1 MTYFL
6 DAPTTPAPR
15 RNPDLKLTDN
25 WSGLGAAVEQG
36 WQAADVGAQR
46 SRQVKWETQLAAEP
60 AANRLGIEALN
71 ERFTQADAGYDHLRP
86 APTTVDDF
94 FAMHGPRASEI
105 ALELAR
111 EKAAA
116 EPDAWKDLDL
126 SPEGI
131 ETRVT
136 EQRAKELE
144 ENQQI
149 IAMSP
154 NPGRNSVL
162 GEIGAAI
169 ADPINI
175 ALAPLGGGGGSLL
188 RIMGREAMIN
198 AGAEAVQFP
207 ARQRVA
213 KELGQAAPDFLESV
227 ALGAVGGAALG
238 GVFHGVGRAVQ
249 YFKTRSR
256 VHVPV
261 GESPINSALAANAA
275 EDALIV
281 GDDPIEAARAVVR
294 KIEAPYLLE
303 NPINP
308 TRPPLMAERTP
319 MVESQDFKDWSSG
332 TAVADPQ
339 GKPIAV
345 FHGTYENFQEFDPG
359 KGGLETGAKDAQ
371 GAIFFTNSPEVASSY
386 VHDDP
391 YNANAVDRFL
401 NKITGGRAAKAVEGI
416 KSAFGM
422 KSAYA
427 SGGNVRPSYLSIKN
441 PQEVNFGG
449 REYDEAE
456 FHQII
461 SQARKDGRDGVII
474 RQVDDSAT
482 DGKPPADVYVVF
494 DKNQV
499 RSTFDPRNREPL
511 ISEAPVDKTMSP
523 SDLVAQ
529 GIPPVETSV
538 LPPMAGDLPQSTD
551 ELVAAAQRA
560 IDASQTADSVR
571 AKPLI
576 SYLRDNHRVTKAQT
590 KTAEKAGR
598 PAPTGGE
605 SLQIDPAGTLG
616 GELKAQGITPK
627 TQPGL
632 FKKGG
637 RTDLDNLVA
646 SEMEDQFPGIME
658 ATRTPYGSDYLDQQG
673 VIDLIIRD
681 ANGDSTWL
689 RSRADAQKAQ
699 ADLDAMMRET
709 PKPQELFQ
717 AQARAPGGLFIDTN
731 AYEFTD
737 GFSFADAIEADVNAY
752 LDREWPE
759 GMFMPSERREILDA
773 ASKSG
778 GDIEYLAQSV
788 LSREID
794 YAELPK
800 HEAYPH
806 ELPEE
811 AIFGIAPA
819 SSAPDARGG
828 SAGTAGEQNAGATGG
843 GRAGEA
849 GGDRAVEQTAAG
861 EQSLIPGVKPITER
875 QRLEAAQQR
884 VLGGGPREADSQ
896 IGGLFDPGAK
906 SRTDLFS
913 DAMAPAAREFDARRV
928 NDLREEALAGGYG
941 DLGLVADDGRA
952 LNTLDEILTEI
963 DEMDALE
970 REIAACRLGKAP
982 E

>member
-15 RNPDLKLTDN
+15 RNPDLKLSDN

-46 SRQVKWETQLAAEP
+46 SRQIYDEQKKVAMPAAE
-60 AANRLGIEALN
+60 RLGLAALN
-71 ERFTQADAGYDHLRP
+71 ERFNQRAAERNP
-86 APTTVDDF
+86 AMVDFKGLTPDPTSVDEF
-94 FAMHGPRASEI
+94 FKINGLQASEI

-131 ETRVT
+131 EARVT
-136 EQRAKELE
+136 DQRKKELE

-154 NPGRNSVL
+154 NPGRNAVL

-169 ADPINI
+169 ADPINL
-175 ALAPLGGGGGSLL
+175 ALAPFGGGGGSLL
-188 RIMGREAMIN
+188 RIMGGEALVN
-198 AGAEAVQFP
+198 ATAEAAQFP

-213 KELGQAAPDFLESV
+213 KELGQPAPDFLESV
-227 ALGAVGGAALG
+227 TLGAVGGAALG
-238 GVFHGVGRAVQ
+238 GVFHGVGRAVE

-308 TRPPLMAERTP
+308 TRPPL
-319 MVESQDFKDWSSG
+319 
-332 TAVADPQ
+332 
-339 GKPIAV
+339 
-345 FHGTYENFQEFDPG
+345 
-359 KGGLETGAKDAQ
+359 
-371 GAIFFTNSPEVASSY
+371 
-386 VHDDP
+386 
-391 YNANAVDRFL
+391 
-401 NKITGGRAAKAVEGI
+401 
-416 KSAFGM
+416 
-422 KSAYA
+422 
-427 SGGNVRPSYLSIKN
+427 
-441 PQEVNFGG
+441 
-449 REYDEAE
+449 
-456 FHQII
+456 
-461 SQARKDGRDGVII
+461 
-474 RQVDDSAT
+474 
-482 DGKPPADVYVVF
+482 
-494 DKNQV
+494 
-499 RSTFDPRNREPL
+499 
-511 ISEAPVDKTMSP
+511 ISEAAPVEKTLTP
-523 SDLVAQ
+523 SDMVAQ
-529 GIPPVETSV
+529 GIPPVETTV
-538 LPPMAGDLPQSTD
+538 LPPIAGDLPQGTD

-560 IDASQTADSVR
+560 IDASETADSVR

-576 SYLRDNHRVTKAQT
+576 GYLRDNHRVTKAQT
-590 KTAEKAGR
+590 KAAEKAGR

-605 SLQIDPAGTLG
+605 SLQIDPSGPLG

-646 SEMEDQFPGIME
+646 SEMEEQFPGIME

-699 ADLDAMMRET
+699 ADLDAFLRQA
-709 PKPQELFQ
+709 PKPADLFQ
-717 AQARAPGGLFIDTN
+717 AQARAPGGLFIDKN

-752 LDREWPE
+752 LDREWAAVAFTPA
-759 GMFMPSERREILDA
+759 ERREILETA
-773 ASKSG
+773 AKSG

-788 LSREID
+788 LSREAD
-794 YAELPK
+794 YVDLPK
-800 HEAYPH
+800 HEVYPH
-806 ELPEE
+806 ELPDE
-811 AIFGIAPA
+811 AIFGNAPA
-819 SSAPDARGG
+819 SGSPDARGG
-828 SAGTAGEQNAGATGG
+828 GAGAAGEQNAGATGG
-843 GRAGEA
+843 GRADQA
-849 GGDRAVEQTAAG
+849 GGDRAVEQTDAG
-861 EQSLIPGVKPITER
+861 EQSLIPGVKPITQR

-884 VLGGGPREADSQ
+884 VLGGGAREADSQ

-913 DAMAPAAREFDARRV
+913 DPMTPAAREFDARRV
-928 NDLREEALAGGYG
+928 NDLREEALVGGFG
-941 DLGLVADDGRA
+941 DALGLKADDGRVLDKLDDV
-952 LNTLDEILTEI
+952 LNEI

>member
-46 SRQVKWETQLAAEP
+46 SRQVKWETQQAAEP
-60 AANRLGIEALN
+60 AANRLGIDALN
-71 ERFTQADAGYDHLRP
+71 ERYVQEDDGYDHLRP

-116 EPDAWKDLDL
+116 EPDQWKDLDL
-126 SPEGI
+126 TPEGI

-154 NPGRNSVL
+154 NPGRNAVL

-188 RIMGREAMIN
+188 RIMGREALIN
-198 AGAEAVQFP
+198 AGAEALQFP

-213 KELGQAAPDFLESV
+213 KELDQAAPNFLESV
-227 ALGAVGGAALG
+227 TLGAVGGAALG
-238 GVFHGVGRAVQ
+238 GIFHGVGRAVE

-261 GESPINSALAANAA
+261 GESPINSAMAANAA

-308 TRPPLMAERTP
+308 TRPPL
-319 MVESQDFKDWSSG
+319 
-332 TAVADPQ
+332 
-339 GKPIAV
+339 
-345 FHGTYENFQEFDPG
+345 
-359 KGGLETGAKDAQ
+359 
-371 GAIFFTNSPEVASSY
+371 
-386 VHDDP
+386 
-391 YNANAVDRFL
+391 
-401 NKITGGRAAKAVEGI
+401 
-416 KSAFGM
+416 
-422 KSAYA
+422 
-427 SGGNVRPSYLSIKN
+427 
-441 PQEVNFGG
+441 
-449 REYDEAE
+449 
-456 FHQII
+456 
-461 SQARKDGRDGVII
+461 
-474 RQVDDSAT
+474 
-482 DGKPPADVYVVF
+482 
-494 DKNQV
+494 
-499 RSTFDPRNREPL
+499 
-511 ISEAPVDKTMSP
+511 ISEAPVDKTLTP
-523 SDLVAQ
+523 SDMVAQ
-529 GIPPVETSV
+529 GIPPVETTV
-538 LPPMAGDLPQSTD
+538 LPPIAGDLPQGTD

-560 IDASQTADSVR
+560 IDAAQTADSVR

-590 KTAEKAGR
+590 KAAEKAGR
-598 PAPTGGE
+598 PAPTAGE
-605 SLQIDPAGTLG
+605 SLQIDPSGTLG

-646 SEMEDQFPGIME
+646 SEMEEQFPGIME

-699 ADLDAMMRET
+699 ADLDAALREA

-717 AQARAPGGLFIDTN
+717 AQARAPGGLFIDRN

-752 LDREWPE
+752 LDREWAAVAFTPA
-759 GMFMPSERREILDA
+759 ERREILETA
-773 ASKSG
+773 AKSG

-788 LSREID
+788 LSREAD
-794 YAELPK
+794 YVDLPK
-800 HEAYPH
+800 HEVYPH
-806 ELPEE
+806 ELPDE
-811 AIFGIAPA
+811 AIFGNAPA
-819 SSAPDARGG
+819 SGSPDARGG
-828 SAGTAGEQNAGATGG
+828 GAGAAGEQNAGATGG
-843 GRAGEA
+843 GRADQA
-849 GGDRAVEQTAAG
+849 GGDRAVEQTDAG
-861 EQSLIPGVKPITER
+861 EQSLIPGVKPITQR

-884 VLGGGPREADSQ
+884 VLGGGAREADSQ

-913 DAMAPAAREFDARRV
+913 DPMTPAAREFDARRV
-928 NDLREEALAGGYG
+928 NDLREEALAGGLG
-941 DLGLVADDGRA
+941 DKMGIVADDGRV
-952 LNTLDEILTEI
+952 LDKLDDILTEI

>member
-15 RNPDLKLTDN
+15 RNPDLKLSDN

-60 AANRLGIEALN
+60 AANRLGIAALN
-71 ERFTQADAGYDHLRP
+71 ERFTQSDAGYDHLRP

-126 SPEGI
+126 SEEGI

-169 ADPINI
+169 ADPINL
-175 ALAPLGGGGGSLL
+175 ALAPFGGGGGSLL

-198 AGAEAVQFP
+198 AGVEAGQFP

-213 KELGQAAPDFLESV
+213 KELDQPAPDFIESV
-227 ALGAVGGAALG
+227 TLGAVGGAALG
-238 GVFHGVGRAVQ
+238 GIFHGVGRAVQ

-256 VHVPV
+256 VHTPA

-308 TRPPLMAERTP
+308 TRPPL
-319 MVESQDFKDWSSG
+319 
-332 TAVADPQ
+332 
-339 GKPIAV
+339 
-345 FHGTYENFQEFDPG
+345 
-359 KGGLETGAKDAQ
+359 
-371 GAIFFTNSPEVASSY
+371 
-386 VHDDP
+386 
-391 YNANAVDRFL
+391 
-401 NKITGGRAAKAVEGI
+401 
-416 KSAFGM
+416 
-422 KSAYA
+422 
-427 SGGNVRPSYLSIKN
+427 
-441 PQEVNFGG
+441 
-449 REYDEAE
+449 
-456 FHQII
+456 
-461 SQARKDGRDGVII
+461 
-474 RQVDDSAT
+474 
-482 DGKPPADVYVVF
+482 
-494 DKNQV
+494 
-499 RSTFDPRNREPL
+499 
-511 ISEAPVDKTMSP
+511 ISEAPVDKTLTP

-538 LPPMAGDLPQSTD
+538 LPPMAGDLPESTG
-551 ELVAAAQRA
+551 ELIAMAQRA
-560 IDASQTADSVR
+560 VDDAETNDSRV
-571 AKPLI
+571 KNPLI
-576 SYLRDNHRVTKAQT
+576 NALRRSKPIGQEGSGAYFPSKQVHPDGALAQDLR
-590 KTAEKAGR
+590 AA
-598 PAPTGGE
+598 
-605 SLQIDPAGTLG
+605 
-616 GELKAQGITPK
+616 GITSK
-627 TQPGL
+627 THPGL
-632 FKKGG
+632 FSRKGSK
-637 RTDLDNLVA
+637 DLDNLPA
-646 SEMEDQFPGIME
+646 DEWESQFPGIME
-658 ATRTPYGSDYLDQQG
+658 ATGTPYGSDYLNQQG
-673 VIDLIIRD
+673 LTDLIIRE

-699 ADLDAMMRET
+699 ADLDAFLREA

-717 AQARAPGGLFIDTN
+717 AQARAPGGLFIDRN

-752 LDREWPE
+752 LDREWAAVAFTPA
-759 GMFMPSERREILDA
+759 ERREILEA
-773 ASKSG
+773 ASKNG
-778 GDIEYLAQSV
+778 GDVEYLVERA
-788 LSREID
+788 LSREIQ
-794 YAELPK
+794 YAKLPK

-806 ELPEE
+806 ELPDE
-811 AIFGIAPA
+811 AIFGNAPA
-819 SSAPDARGG
+819 SGSPDTGRG
-828 SAGTAGEQNAGATGG
+828 SAGAAGEQDAGATGG

-849 GGDRAVEQTAAG
+849 GGDRAVEQTDAG
-861 EQSLIPGVKPITER
+861 EQSLIPGVKPITQR

-884 VLGGGPREADSQ
+884 VLGGGAREADSQ

-913 DAMAPAAREFDARRV
+913 DPMTPAAREFDARRV
-928 NDLREEALAGGYG
+928 NDLRDEAPEFGE
-941 DLGLVADDGRA
+941 DLGLKADDGRVLDKLDDV
-952 LNTLDEILTEI
+952 LNEI